1 MNTAAALGHV
11 FGVVRLIYKVLED
24 KTLRLSANTPELLD
38 KFEQERANWVKILG
52 VFGQDPAQFFAEL
65 KQIQV
70 KRKGLDV
77 NKIEGLLQE
86 RKEAR
91 QNKDFAASDA
101 IRDEL
106 LAMGIEVRD
115 TPAGVEW
122 DIA

>member
-1 MNTAAALGHV
+1 M
-11 FGVVRLIYKVLED
+11 LED

-38 KFEQERANWVKILG
+38 KFEAERVNWVNILG
-52 VFGQDPAQFFAEL
+52 VFGQDPAQFFSEL

-77 NKIEGLLQE
+77 NKIDALLQE

-101 IRDEL
+101 IRDQL
-106 LAMGIEVRD
+106 LDMGVEVRD